1 MQAIKD
7 ATYTIEEFNVISDV
21 FSQAITGEL
30 IGMSNFAS
38 LAETINDPHEKMEAV
53 EHANSE
59 RMHAEG
65 FLAYAKKAG
74 LNININ
80 MQGAYWGN
88 VRTQF
93 LSYAR
98 KKDFIACLIIQEV
111 ILESFA
117 VSMYTDVGDS
127 LGGEAGHLF
136 HSIAE
141 EEKEHLD
148 HSSDLLRA
156 ELKKDPVAFINKFE
170 EIHFNCMTIL
180 AEFTAT
186 NDLRGHCGVC
196 HGDCMKGS
204 LHHIGLDTITLRGNA
219 LALYA
224 QAMDNIGIPGEK
236 SIVWIA
242 RLPA

>member
-1 MQAIKD
+1 MEVETKVEL
-7 ATYTIEEFNVISDV
+7 TIEEFNVISDV

-38 LAETINDPHEKMEAV
+38 LAETIDDPYEKMEAV

-65 FLAYAKKAG
+65 FMAFAKKKE

-80 MQGAYWGN
+80 LNGEYWKN
-88 VRTQF
+88 VRQQF
-93 LSYAR
+93 LQYAQ

-117 VSMYTDVGDS
+117 ISMYTDVGNAI
-127 LGGEAGHLF
+127 GGEAKKLF
-136 HSIAE
+136 LSIAD
-141 EEKEHLD
+141 EEKEHLE
-148 HSSDLLRA
+148 HSSDILRA
-156 ELKKDPVAFINKFE
+156 ELKNDYNAFINKFE
-170 EIHFNCMTIL
+170 EVHFNCMTIL
-180 AEFTAT
+180 AEFSAT
-186 NDLRGHCGVC
+186 TDLRGHCGVC
-196 HGDCMKGS
+196 NGDCMKGA
-204 LHHIGLDTITLRGNA
+204 LHHIGLNIINMRGNA

-224 QAMDNIGIPGEK
+224 KALDNIGIPGEK

-242 RLPA
+242 QLPA

>member
-1 MQAIKD
+1 MEAVK
-7 ATYTIEEFNVISDV
+7 TPVMSIETFNVISDV

-38 LAETINDPHEKMEAV
+38 LADTIDDPHEKMEAI

-65 FLAYAKKAG
+65 FMAYAKKTK

-80 MQGAYWGN
+80 MTGPYWGN
-88 VRTQF
+88 VRKQF
-93 LSYAR
+93 LSYAN

-111 ILESFA
+111 MLESFA
-117 VSMYTDVGDS
+117 VSMYTDAGNA
-127 LGGEAGHLF
+127 LEGEAGALF
-136 HSIAE
+136 LSIAD
-141 EEKEHLD
+141 EEKEHLE

-156 ELKKDPVAFINKFE
+156 DLKKNHTAFINKFE
-170 EIHFNCMTIL
+170 ELHFNCMTIL

-186 NDLRGHCGVC
+186 TDLRGHCGVC
-196 HGDCMKGS
+196 NGECMKGS
-204 LHHIGLDTITLRGNA
+204 MHHIGLDVTVMRGNA

-224 QAMDNIGIPGEK
+224 QALDNIGIPGEK

-242 RLPA
+242 QLPA

>member
-1 MQAIKD
+1 ME
-7 ATYTIEEFNVISDV
+7 ATKNSTLTVEEFNVISDV

-38 LAETINDPHEKMEAV
+38 LAETIDDPHEKMEAV

-65 FLAYAKKAG
+65 FMAYAKKKK
-74 LNININ
+74 LKTTINLDST
-80 MQGAYWGN
+80 YWGN
-88 VRTQF
+88 VRKQY

-98 KKDFIACLIIQEV
+98 NKDFIACLIIQEV
-111 ILESFA
+111 MLESFA
-117 VSMYTDVGDS
+117 ISMYTDVGIA
-127 LGGEAGHLF
+127 LGGEAGELF
-136 HSIAE
+136 LHIAD
-141 EEKEHLD
+141 EEKEHLE

-156 ELKKDPVAFINKFE
+156 ALKKDPIVFINKFE
-170 EIHFNCMTIL
+170 ELHVNCMTIL

-186 NDLRGHCGVC
+186 TDLRGHCGVC
-196 HGDCMKGS
+196 NGDCMKGA
-204 LHHIGLDTITLRGNA
+204 LHHIALDIVTMRGNA
-219 LALYA
+219 MALYA
-224 QAMDNIGIPGEK
+224 SALDNIGIPGEK

>member
-1 MQAIKD
+1 MEAVKNE
-7 ATYTIEEFNVISDV
+7 TMSIEEFNVISDV
-21 FSQAITGEL
+21 FSQAVTGEL

-38 LAETINDPHEKMEAV
+38 LADTIDDAHEKMEAV

-65 FLAYAKKAG
+65 FLDYAKKAG
-74 LNININ
+74 LKINAN
-80 MQGAYWGN
+80 MHGQYWGN
-88 VRTQF
+88 VRKQF
-93 LSYAR
+93 LSYAQ

-117 VSMYTDVGDS
+117 VSMYTDVGNA
-127 LGGEAGHLF
+127 LGDEAGRLF
-136 HSIAE
+136 LAIAD
-141 EEKEHLD
+141 EEKEHLE

-156 ELKKDPVAFINKFE
+156 ELKKDPTAFINKFE
-170 EIHFNCMTIL
+170 EIHTNCMTIL

-186 NDLRGHCGVC
+186 TDLRGHCGVC
-196 HGDCMKGS
+196 NGDCMKGA
-204 LHHIGLDTITLRGNA
+204 LHHIGLDVTSMRGNA

-224 QAMDNIGIPGEK
+224 QALDNIGIPGEK
-236 SIVWIA
+236 SLVWIA

>member
-1 MQAIKD
+1 METLQPEVM
-7 ATYTIEEFNVISDV
+7 TIERFNVISDV

-38 LAETINDPHEKMEAV
+38 LAETIDDPHEKMEAV

-65 FLAYAKKAG
+65 FMAYAQKNK
-74 LNININ
+74 LKININ
-80 MQGAYWGN
+80 MHGPYWGN

-93 LSYAR
+93 LSYAQ

-117 VSMYTDVGDS
+117 VSMYTDVANALGD
-127 LGGEAGHLF
+127 EAGRLF
-136 HSIAE
+136 HNIAE
-141 EEKEHLD
+141 EEKEHLE
-148 HSSDLLRA
+148 HSSDILRA
-156 ELKKDPVAFINKFE
+156 ELNKDPNAFIKKFE

-186 NDLRGHCGVC
+186 TDLRGHCGVC
-196 HGDCMKGS
+196 NGDCMKGA
-204 LHHIGLDTITLRGNA
+204 LHHIGLDVTTMRGNA

-224 QAMDNIGIPGEK
+224 RALDNIGIPGEN